1 MRIYCPM
8 DLLGDS
14 IMLEFAFE
22 FDSESVLESEDLEF
36 DGVLVQS
43 MSGLNYSLS
52 KIKVHQTNL
61 DLPKNRVEF
70 KDFVVESVEPLWV
83 Y

>member
-14 IMLEFAFE
+14 IMLESAFE
-22 FDSESVLESEDLEF
+22 FDSESVLESEDF
-36 DGVLVQS
+36 AFNGVLVQS
-43 MSGLNYSLS
+43 MSDLNHSLS

-61 DLPKNRVEF
+61 DLAKNRVEL